1 MNSVNR
7 ITKTNYKKSEEGFT
21 LVEVVI
27 ALLIFLVAV
36 MGVFATFAYAVNYN
50 AGNNSRTRALVVL
63 QQEVENLRSAKFTP
77 SITDSSLAGG
87 THTNKPVTTS
97 DGYAYVVAK
106 KVDDDPFTN
115 GIQTDNSKTIKE
127 ITITVTLASPTPG
140 WQSAVP
146 STVIMRRVRAN

>member
-7 ITKTNYKKSEEGFT
+7 ITKTNCKKSEEGFT

-27 ALLIFLVAV
+27 ALLIFLIAV

-87 THTNKPVTTS
+87 THTNKSVTTA
-97 DGYAYVVAK
+97 DGYAYIVAK
-106 KVDDDPFTN
+106 KVDDDPFTS
-115 GIQTDNSKTIKE
+115 GIQIDNSKTIKE
-127 ITITVTLASPTPG
+127 ITMTVTLASPTPG